1 MGGGERRFPGSGLL
15 PYLGVIA
22 LGATISFLP
31 LIKPT
36 SHILSL
42 STSAVIFTVAGMGLG
57 FLWGQSGQL
66 SMAHAA
72 VFGLGAY
79 AANIAHR
86 FFELG
91 FLAALPFTIL
101 TGLIAGALVALP
113 SLRTQGHYFVVLTFA
128 VGEFVIVFLKRLDW
142 LTGGLLG
149 TQTQP
154 GRQDILGYRLSNR
167 AEFYMLIVWMATV
180 VLLVVLAVMRSRWGT
195 TLRGIRENPSLAASL
210 GVNVTMHRIFAFA
223 ISGAIAGIAGQFY
236 LYQVRFIEPNLFNAN
251 VSIIFLMIV
260 LLGGKAW
267 LLGPAIGSVFY
278 FFLSELLGLPPVYN
292 QIAFGLLLIVMILTA
307 PEGIMSLAQRALV
320 RLRGDKASPAKE
332 TAP

>member
-1 MGGGERRFPGSGLL
+1 MAPAEPRFSLRSLL
-15 PYLGVIA
+15 PYAGVIA
-22 LGATISFLP
+22 LGLIVSQLP
-31 LIKPT
+31 LLKPS

-42 STSAVIFTVAGMGLG
+42 STSMVVFAIAGTGLG

-72 VFGLGAY
+72 VFGMGAY

-91 FLAALPFTIL
+91 FIAALPFSIL
-101 TGLIAGALVALP
+101 AGLIAGALVALP

-128 VGEFVIVFLKRLDW
+128 VGEFVIVFMKRLDW

-154 GRQDILGYRLSNR
+154 GRQEAFGFRLSNR
-167 AEFYMLIVWMATV
+167 AEFYTLIVLMGTAM
-180 VLLVVLAVMRSRWGT
+180 LLIVLAVMRSRWGT

-210 GVNVTMHRIFAFA
+210 GVNVTLHRILAFA
-223 ISGAIAGIAGQFY
+223 ISGAIAALAGQFY

-251 VSIIFLMIV
+251 VSIIFLMVV

-267 LLGPAIGSVFY
+267 LLGPAVGAAFY
-278 FFLSELLGLPPVYN
+278 FYFSELLGLPPVYN
-292 QIAFGLLLIVMILTA
+292 QIAFGMLLIVMILTA
-307 PEGIMSLAQRALV
+307 PDGILSLAQRGLT
-320 RLRGDKASPAKE
+320 RLRGAQSRTAKAGAS
-332 TAP
+332 